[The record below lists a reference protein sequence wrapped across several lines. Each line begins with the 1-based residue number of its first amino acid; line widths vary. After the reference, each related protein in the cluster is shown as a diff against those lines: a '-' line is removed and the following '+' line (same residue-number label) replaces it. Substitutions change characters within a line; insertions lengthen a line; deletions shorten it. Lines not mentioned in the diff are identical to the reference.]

1 MPRNNQRVPKPE
13 REAAVLTAAVELLK
27 TNGYRETSIAA
38 VGKAVGLA
46 PAAVLW
52 YYPSK
57 DDLLAAV
64 LDKMFRETHRSI
76 ERDPIISGDPHRE
89 LAAFLDRLL
98 PYRHLH
104 RAAYERM
111 EHSAAVRDVYDH
123 IQDWAEQRL
132 LAVVDKHAPPEVDRN
147 LITDAAH
154 VFLEGILISVRRV
167 DRPVTDYIDM
177 IAYAA
182 IGVAAAR
189 AAAHAD

>member
-1 MPRNNQRVPKPE
+1 M
-13 REAAVLTAAVELLK
+13 
-27 TNGYRETSIAA
+27 AA

-52 YYPSK
+52 YYPTK

-64 LDKMFRETHRSI
+64 LDKIFRETHRSI
-76 ERDPIISGDPHRE
+76 ERDPIIGGDPHRE
-89 LAAFLDRLL
+89 LVAFLDRLR

-111 EHSAAVRDVYDH
+111 EHSVAVRDAYLQL
-123 IQDWAEQRL
+123 QDWTEQRL
-132 LAVVDKHAPPEVDRN
+132 LAVVDKHAPPDADRQ

-154 VFLEGILISVRRV
+154 VFLEGILISVRHL

-189 AAAHAD
+189 AASHAD